1 MSINLFPNMKRFFSL
16 FLAAVMM
23 VTLLAVNA
31 HAANDNKI
39 TDYGDAYGH
48 WAYEALTW
56 AVDNGVMVGTS
67 EDKLNPDGYLT
78 RAQMAAMID
87 RLFGTYK
94 SADISRYTDVSR
106 GSWYYDYIAQ
116 AVHMGTFAG
125 YSNSRMGPDEN
136 ITREQAIVV
145 LARTVCLPAA
155 SPSALSRFPDRN
167 EVGAWAADAVAAM
180 VEHGY
185 VNGYTNGQLNPK
197 GQITRAEMAQI
208 MSNIFQSVYDSGE
221 ITGNYQS
228 TVLVRGEANIHDA
241 VFDGDLILANGLGE
255 KSLDLNSI
263 TVNGRLVVWGG
274 STVNVNGK
282 STVTGV
288 VLPRNDGPVQVV
300 FDAAA
305 TELSEKGC
313 SIVKPNTM
321 DRGNKVL
328 FTDKADAPTIAF
340 DFPAYLYVGDSA
352 AVKTTLTDADAV
364 TWELTRDGKSCDMP
378 EGFTKDGGMF
388 FFMEA
393 GRYTLKGTVENS
405 GGTGFC
411 EKTVEV
417 LPVGDIAFSLPE
429 YGYTDR
435 TENVTLLTKND
446 LDGSVIW
453 MLTRDGDSV
462 PVPEDFTKDGGT
474 LALTETGVYTLTAT
488 LTDAAGKQYDASQTI
503 TILPVI
509 VPTVTASAD
518 KVHEDETAEI
528 GLTIEGGDPAAIRWV
543 LTRNSQDVDA
553 ALSAQGGT
561 LAFDGAGD
569 YTLTA
574 IAVDA
579 QGREFSSEPVT
590 IQVIPNLPLSVTSDQ
605 EKLHEDEAA
614 AISLTVEHGTPSTV
628 AWALTRDGEGVPV
641 SLDDNGGTLAF
652 DSAGDY
658 VLTATITDVLG
669 KEYTATL
676 FIEVYPVI
684 VLTLDAPETTHV
696 DQPATV
702 NLSGSD
708 LDVVWE
714 VTSEVGAAI
723 ENELTNEGGE
733 IAFPSAGSYSVTA
746 SVTDDLGRTFTTNA
760 TIAVW
765 DTMSLSFKLPEFAHP
780 DETVKVKM
788 TSTNLG
794 DNKVEWSL
802 TVDGQPVSLSAGIKG
817 SLDNE
822 GGSVKFL
829 QTGTNVL
836 TASVTD
842 GLGRSFTYEQTIEVY
857 PVLHLTLTA
866 DAATHTDEQISVML
880 EKDTALPV
888 AWSVTPSN
896 DPATATP
903 YDGNLTDNGGTIQIT
918 SAGTYDIAASVTD
931 ATGRVFAAPAVSVMV
946 YPVAG
951 LNFSLPSAAWTDS
964 STPVDLLTTDLQG
977 QDVTWTLTKN
987 GASVS
992 LTDNMLGDLGNLGG
1006 KVRFPVVGT
1015 YTLTASAVDALDREY
1030 SCAQTI
1036 RIYPVVGLSVSTNDM
1051 SHTDTAEDVKLT
1063 TENLGSNEVVWTVL
1077 RDGVEIVPPFALNAS
1092 GGHGFFSEA
1101 GLYTFTV
1108 SVTDELGRVTTASDS
1123 IQIYPVGVSGFYLP
1137 KMFHTD
1143 SVVTLV
1149 TGFEELGENPLRW
1162 SLTRN
1167 GENVPV
1173 SDYVTGELTA
1183 DGGKVQFKQAG
1194 EYKLTASFKD
1204 AGGRSYSYEQAFT
1217 VYPIPTM
1224 AWTMPN
1230 YAHTDSTFTVAV
1242 ESKNVVEDAVINW
1255 HIDDTYGLRQNW
1267 GTYVA
1272 GTLGVE
1278 PGEIRIKHAG
1288 VFTLGCEI
1296 TDPTGRIF
1304 SFDGPSIEVLA
1315 EQELQVS
1322 IIEQQVYTGET
1333 VQVRTLGNNIVL
1345 PVEWSLEKDGK
1356 PADISTYITGDL
1368 NNLGGAIQF
1377 TQGGTFRLIGT
1388 LRDGLG
1394 RTFTASDTITV
1405 LPVGSLQFS
1414 MANMEYVGNRVP
1426 VVMDKLYNPDGST
1439 IIWSA
1444 QKDGAACIIDLSN
1457 LDNDG
1462 GTVIFPEPGEYT
1474 LTATLRDSNGKT
1486 ATASQS
1492 ITIIFKA
1499 ALTVTAPDSIH
1510 IGTKFPVGISG
1521 AGSLPVSWGVKM
1533 GSKPVTLDSNTGFL
1547 SNDGGTL
1554 AMFSEGTYTITATVR
1569 DDAGNL
1575 TSAFAN
1581 ITVTNTAPVI
1591 ESFTANATRNMKDGR
1606 FYADLSAVASDP
1618 DGDAV
1623 HLEWSSEYQQDGYYE
1638 VGTHTIR
1645 VRAVDE
1651 WGAASAWESR
1661 TIEFINNAPVITS
1674 FTASVTRQTSG
1685 NNFFANVSAT
1695 ASDPDGDAVTL
1706 EWGGDYV
1713 SSGWYSRNGT
1723 HTIRVRAVDAYGA
1736 ASLWQEKT
1744 IEFVNQAPSKPVIS
1758 RNPANGVVRP
1768 SQALTIT
1775 ASSTD
1780 PEGDSITYEWE
1791 GRDAETA
1798 TYGYGKHL
1806 IKCRAVDAYGAA
1818 SPWSAI
1824 VFFVADDVGGGMT
1837 LTSANSFIEE
1847 TGISFEDDGET
1858 IYGYIT
1864 EYTFDVPPVSGHNG
1878 SDYGRV
1884 EAYNILTG
1892 QWDEIAYK
1900 TTNNGV
1906 TLSGQL
1912 PTGTYTQMR
1921 FYYYTNH
1928 DCMYNKSNI
1937 TYSIV
1942 FDF

>member
-1 MSINLFPNMKRFFSL
+1 MSIKFPNTKRFFSL

-31 HAANDNKI
+31 HAANANKI

-48 WAYEALTW
+48 WAYEALSW
-56 AVDNGVMVGTS
+56 AVDNGVLVGTS

-125 YSNSRMGPDEN
+125 YSNNRMGPNDN

-145 LARTVCLPAA
+145 LARTVCLPSAGN
-155 SPSALSRFPDRN
+155 SALARFPDRN
-167 EVGAWAADAVAAM
+167 QVGAWAADSVAAM
-180 VEHGY
+180 VERGY
-185 VNGYTNGQLNPK
+185 VNGYNDGRLNPK

-208 MSNIFQSVYDSGE
+208 MCNIFQSVHDSGE
-221 ITGNYQS
+221 ITGTYRD
-228 TVLVRGEANIHDA
+228 TVLVRGAANVHDA

-263 TVNGRLVVWGG
+263 TIKGRLVVWGG
-274 STVNVNGK
+274 STINISGK
-282 STVTGV
+282 SIVAGV
-288 VLPRNDGPVQVV
+288 VLPRNDGPVQVA

-305 TELSEKGC
+305 TELSEKSC
-313 SIVKPNTM
+313 SIVKPSSM
-321 DRGNKVL
+321 DKGNQVI
-328 FTDKADAPTIAF
+328 FTDKADKPTIAF
-340 DFPAYLYVGDSA
+340 DLPAYRYVGDSLS
-352 AVKTTLTDADAV
+352 VKTTLTGADAV
-364 TWELTRDGKSCDMP
+364 TWELTRDGKSIAMP
-378 EGFTKDGGMF
+378 EGFTKDGGICF
-388 FFMEA
+388 FVEA
-393 GRYTLKGTVENS
+393 GRYVLRGTVENS
-405 GGTGFC
+405 GGTAVC

-417 LPVGDIAFSLPE
+417 LPIGDIAFSLPE

-435 TENVTLLTKND
+435 AEDVKLLTKND
-446 LDGSVIW
+446 LTGSVVW
-453 MLTRDGDSV
+453 TLTKDGTAQNLAS
-462 PVPEDFTKDGGT
+462 FTRDGGT
-474 LALTETGVYTLTAT
+474 LSLTETGKYTLTAT
-488 LTDAAGKQYDASQTI
+488 LTDATGKKYTASQSI

-509 VPTVTASAD
+509 APTVTASAD

-528 GLTIEGGDPAAIRWV
+528 SLTVEGGKPNSIRWA
-543 LTRNSQDVDA
+543 LAKDGAEA
-553 ALSAQGGT
+553 AVNLGGQGGALT
-561 LAFDGAGD
+561 FDGAGD
-569 YTLTA
+569 YALTA
-574 IAVDA
+574 VAVDA
-579 QGREFSSEPVT
+579 QGREFSSEPVA
-590 IQVIPNLPLSVTSDQ
+590 IKVLSNLSLSLTADADKV
-605 EKLHEDEAA
+605 HEDEAA

-628 AWALTRDGEGVPV
+628 QWALTRDGEGVSV
-641 SLDDNGGTLAF
+641 SLDDNGGTLTF
-652 DSAGDY
+652 DGAGAY
-658 VLTATITDVLG
+658 VLTATVTNELG
-669 KEYTATL
+669 KEYTAIL
-676 FIEVYPVI
+676 PVEVYPVI
-684 VLTLDAPETTHV
+684 VLTLDAPETAHV
-696 DQPATV
+696 DQTAAV
-702 NLSGSD
+702 SLSGTD
-708 LDVVWE
+708 LDVTWE
-714 VTSEVGAAI
+714 VTSEDGAAV
-723 ENELTNEGGE
+723 ENDLTNEGGE
-733 IAFPSAGSYSVTA
+733 ITFPSAGSYIVTA
-746 SVTDDLGRTFTTNA
+746 SVTDAQGRTFSTSE
-760 TIAVW
+760 TISVW
-765 DTMSLSFKLPEFAHP
+765 DTMGLSFRLPEFTHP

-788 TSTNLG
+788 TSANLG
-794 DNKVEWSL
+794 ENKVEWSL

-829 QTGTNVL
+829 QTGTNIL

-842 GLGRSFTYEQTIEVY
+842 GLGRAFTYEQTIQVY
-857 PVLHLTLTA
+857 PVLHLKLTA
-866 DAATHTDEQISVML
+866 DAATHTDEHISVTL
-880 EKDTALPV
+880 EKDTSLPV
-888 AWSVTPSN
+888 AWKVSPSN
-896 DPATATP
+896 DPATATA
-903 YDGNLTDNGGTIQIT
+903 YSGTLTDNGGTIQIT

-951 LNFSLPSAAWTDS
+951 LDFTLPTAAWTDS
-964 STPVDLLTTDLQG
+964 STPVDLLTSDLQG
-977 QDVTWTLTKN
+977 QDVTWTLTKD
-987 GASVS
+987 GSAVS
-992 LTDNMLGDLGNLGG
+992 LTGSMLGDLGNLGG
-1006 KVRFPVVGT
+1006 KVRFPEAGT
-1015 YTLTASAVDALDREY
+1015 YTLTASAVDAVGREY
-1030 SCAQTI
+1030 SCSQTI
-1036 RIYPVVGLSVSTNDM
+1036 RIYPVVGLSLSAGDM

-1077 RDGVEIVPPFALNAS
+1077 RDGVEIVPPFDLTAK

-1101 GLYTFTV
+1101 GLYTFTAR
-1108 SVTDELGRVTTASDS
+1108 VTDELGRVTTASDS

-1143 SVVTLV
+1143 SIVTLV

-1183 DGGKVQFKQAG
+1183 DGGKIQFKQAG
-1194 EYKLTASFKD
+1194 EYKLRASFKD
-1204 AGGRSYSYEQAFT
+1204 AGGRNYSYEQAFT
-1217 VYPIPTM
+1217 VYPIPVI
-1224 AWTMPN
+1224 AWTIPN

-1242 ESKNVVEDAVINW
+1242 ESKNITADAAIKW

-1272 GTLGVE
+1272 GTLTTE

-1296 TDPTGRIF
+1296 TDPTGRVF
-1304 SFDGPSIEVLA
+1304 SFDGPSIEILA

-1333 VQVRTLGNNIVL
+1333 VQVRTLGNNIEL

-1356 PADISTYITGDL
+1356 PADISTYVTGDL

-1394 RTFTASDTITV
+1394 RTFTASDIITV

-1414 MANMEYVGNRVP
+1414 MADMEYVGNRVP
-1426 VVMDKLYNPDGST
+1426 VVMDKLFNPDGST
-1439 IIWSA
+1439 ITWSA
-1444 QKDGAACIIDLSN
+1444 QKDGAACIIDLSS

-1486 ATASQS
+1486 ATANQS

-1499 ALTVTAPDSIH
+1499 ALSVTAPDSIH

-1521 AGSLPVSWGVKM
+1521 AGSLPVSWGVKL
-1533 GSKPVTLDSNTGFL
+1533 GGRPVTLDSNTGFL
-1547 SNDGGTL
+1547 SNDGGNL
-1554 AMFSEGTYTITATVR
+1554 ALYAEGTYTITATVR

-1606 FYADLSAVASDP
+1606 FYADLNAVAADP

-1685 NNFFANVSAT
+1685 NNFLANVSAT
-1695 ASDPDGDAVTL
+1695 GSDPDDDTVTL
-1706 EWGGDYV
+1706 EWGGDYN
-1713 SSGWYSRNGT
+1713 SSGWYSRNGS
-1723 HTIRVRAVDAYGA
+1723 HTIRVRAVDSYGA
-1736 ASLWQEKT
+1736 ASAWQEKT
-1744 IEFVNQAPSKPVIS
+1744 IEFVNQAPSKPVIT

-1768 SQALTIT
+1768 SQAVTIT

-1780 PEGDSITYEWE
+1780 PEGDSITYEWD
-1791 GRDAETA
+1791 GRDKETT

-1806 IKCRAVDAYGAA
+1806 VKCRAVDAYGAA

-1847 TGISFEDDGET
+1847 TGISFNDDGET

-1878 SDYGRV
+1878 SDYGKI

-1892 QWDEIAYK
+1892 QWDQIAYK

>member
-1 MSINLFPNMKRFFSL
+1 MSIKFPNLKRFFSL

-23 VTLLAVNA
+23 VSLLAVNA
-31 HAANDNKI
+31 HAANANKI

-67 EDKLNPDGYLT
+67 GDKLNPDGYLT

-94 SADISRYTDVSR
+94 SADISRFTDVPR
-106 GSWYYDYIAQ
+106 GSWHHDYIAQ

-125 YSNSRMGPDEN
+125 YSSSRMGPEDN

-145 LARTVCLPAA
+145 LARTVCLPSA
-155 SPSALSRFPDRN
+155 SSSALSRFPDRN
-167 EVGAWAADAVAAM
+167 EVGAWAADAVSAM
-180 VEHGY
+180 VERGY
-185 VNGYTNGQLNPK
+185 VSGYNDGRLNPK

-208 MSNIFQSVYDSGE
+208 MCNIFQSVYE
-221 ITGNYQS
+221 TGDVTGSYQA
-228 TVLVRGEANIHDA
+228 TVLVRGEANVHDA

-255 KSLDLNSI
+255 KSLDLNNI
-263 TVNGRLVVWGG
+263 TVKGRLVVWGG
-274 STVNVNGK
+274 SAVNISGK
-282 STVTGV
+282 STVEGV

-313 SIVKPNTM
+313 SIVKPSTM

-328 FTDKADAPTIAF
+328 FTDKADAPTITF
-340 DFPAYLYVGDSA
+340 DLPAYLYVGDSA
-352 AVKTTLTDADAV
+352 TVKTTLTDADAV
-364 TWELTRDGKSCDMP
+364 TWELTRDGKSYDMP

-388 FFMEA
+388 YFMEA
-393 GRYTLKGTVENS
+393 GRYTLKGIVENS
-405 GGTGFC
+405 GGSASC

-417 LPVGDIAFSLPE
+417 LPIGDIAFSLPE

-435 TENVTLLTKND
+435 AEDVKLLTKND
-446 LDGSVIW
+446 LDGSVVW
-453 MLTRDGDSV
+453 TLTKDGNSV
-462 PVPEDFTKDGGT
+462 PMPKDFTKDGGT
-474 LALTETGVYTLTAT
+474 LALAETGKYTLTAT
-488 LTDAAGKQYDASQTI
+488 LTDAAGKQYAASQTI

-518 KVHEDETAEI
+518 KVHEDESVEI
-528 GLTIEGGDPAAIRWV
+528 GLTVEGGDPAAIRWA
-543 LTRNSQDVDA
+543 LACDGKEA
-553 ALSAQGGT
+553 AVTLGDNGGT

-569 YTLTA
+569 YDLTA

-579 QGREFSSEPVT
+579 QGREFSSEPVS
-590 IQVIPNLPLSVTSDQ
+590 IRVIENLSLTLAADA
-605 EKLHEDEAA
+605 EKVHEDEAV

-628 AWALTRDGEGVPV
+628 QWALTRDSEGVSV
-641 SLDDNGGTLAF
+641 SLDDNGGTLTF
-652 DSAGDY
+652 DGAGAY
-658 VLTATITDVLG
+658 VLTATATDELG
-669 KEYTATL
+669 KEFTATL
-676 FIEVYPVI
+676 PIEVYLVI

-696 DQPATV
+696 DQPAAVT
-702 NLSGSD
+702 LTGTD
-708 LDVVWE
+708 LDVAWE
-714 VTSEVGAAI
+714 VTSEAGAAI
-723 ENELTNEGGE
+723 ENSLTNEGGE
-733 IAFPSAGSYSVTA
+733 IAFPSAGNYTVTA
-746 SVTDDLGRTFTTNA
+746 SVTDALGRTFSTSETVS
-760 TIAVW
+760 VW

-780 DETVKVKM
+780 DETAKVKM
-788 TSTNLG
+788 TSANLG
-794 DNKVEWSL
+794 ENKVEWSL

-822 GGSVKFL
+822 GGSVKFT

-842 GLGRSFTYEQTIEVY
+842 GLGRAFTYEQTIKVY
-857 PVLHLTLTA
+857 PVLHLKLTA
-866 DAATHTDEQISVML
+866 DAATHTDEQISVTL
-880 EKDTALPV
+880 EKDTDLPV
-888 AWSVTPSN
+888 TWKITPSN
-896 DPATATP
+896 DPSAAVEYTG
-903 YDGNLTDNGGTIQIT
+903 DLTDNGGTIQIT

-931 ATGRVFAAPAVSVMV
+931 ATGRTFAAPAVSVMV

-951 LNFSLPSAAWTDS
+951 LDFTLPAAAWTDS
-964 STPVDLLTTDLQG
+964 STPVDLLTSDLQG
-977 QDVTWTLTKN
+977 QDVTWTLMKD
-987 GASVS
+987 GSAVS
-992 LTDNMLGDLGNLGG
+992 LTGSMLGDLGNLGG
-1006 KVRFPVVGT
+1006 KVRFPEVGT
-1015 YTLTASAVDALDREY
+1015 YTLTASAVDALGQEY
-1030 SCAQTI
+1030 SCSQTI
-1036 RIYPVVGLSVSTNDM
+1036 KIYPVVGLSVSANDM
-1051 SHTDTAEDVKLT
+1051 SHTDTAEDVRLT

-1077 RDGVEIVPPFALNAS
+1077 RDGKEIVPPFELNAS

-1101 GLYTFTV
+1101 GLYTFTA
-1108 SVTDELGRVTTASDS
+1108 SVTDELGRVTTATAS

-1173 SDYVTGELTA
+1173 ADYVTGELTA
-1183 DGGKVQFKQAG
+1183 EGGKVQFKQAG
-1194 EYKLTASFKD
+1194 DYVLKASFKD
-1204 AGGRSYSYEQAFT
+1204 AGGRSYSYEQSFT
-1217 VYPIPTM
+1217 VYPIPVV

-1230 YAHTDSTFTVAV
+1230 YAHTDNTFTVAV
-1242 ESKNVVEDAVINW
+1242 ESKNVVEDASIKW

-1278 PGEIRIKHAG
+1278 PGDIRIKHAG

-1296 TDPTGRIF
+1296 TDPTGRVF

-1315 EQELQVS
+1315 EQELQVN

-1333 VQVRTLGNNIVL
+1333 VQVRTLGNNIEL

-1414 MANMEYVGNRVP
+1414 MSDMEYVGNRVP
-1426 VVMDKLYNPDGST
+1426 VVMDKLFNPDGAKIT
-1439 IIWSA
+1439 WSA
-1444 QKDGAACIIDLSN
+1444 QKDGAACILDLSN

-1521 AGSLPVSWGVKM
+1521 AGSLPVSWGVKL
-1533 GSKPVTLDSNTGFL
+1533 GGRPVTLDSNTGFL

-1554 AMFSEGTYTITATVR
+1554 ALYAEGTYTITATVR

-1575 TSAFAN
+1575 TSAFTT

-1591 ESFTANATRNMKDGR
+1591 TSFTANATRNMKDGR
-1606 FYADLSAVASDP
+1606 FYADLNAVASDP

-1674 FTASVTRQTSG
+1674 FTVDVTRQTSG
-1685 NNFFANVSAT
+1685 NNFFANITAT
-1695 ASDPDGDAVTL
+1695 GSDPDGDTVRL
-1706 EWGGDYV
+1706 EWDGDYN
-1713 SSGWYSRNGT
+1713 SSGWYSRNGS
-1723 HTIRVRAVDAYGA
+1723 HTVRVRAVDAYGA
-1736 ASLWQEKT
+1736 TSAWQEKT
-1744 IEFVNQAPSKPVIS
+1744 FEFVNQAPSKPVIT
-1758 RNPANGVVRP
+1758 RTPANGVVRP
-1768 SQALTIT
+1768 SQAVTIT

-1780 PEGDSITYEWE
+1780 PEGDTITYEWD
-1791 GRDAETA
+1791 GRDAETT

-1806 IKCRAVDAYGAA
+1806 VKCRAVDSFGAA

-1837 LTSANSFIEE
+1837 LTTANSYIEE
-1847 TGISFEDDGET
+1847 SGISFEDNGET

-1864 EYTFDVPPVSGHNG
+1864 EYTFDVPAVSGHSG
-1878 SDYGRV
+1878 SDYGRI

-1892 QWDEIAYK
+1892 TWDEIAYK

-1912 PTGTYTQMR
+1912 PAGIYTQMR

>member
-1 MSINLFPNMKRFFSL
+1 MSIKFPNLTRFFSL

-23 VTLLAVNA
+23 VSLLAVNA
-31 HAANDNKI
+31 HAANANKI

-48 WAYEALTW
+48 WAYEALAW
-56 AVDNGVMVGTS
+56 AVNNGVLVGTS

-87 RLFGTYK
+87 RLFNTYK
-94 SADISRYTDVSR
+94 SADISRYTDVPR
-106 GSWYYDYIAQ
+106 GSWHHDYIAQ

-125 YSNSRMGPDEN
+125 YSSSRMGPNEN
-136 ITREQAIVV
+136 ITREQAMVV
-145 LARTVCLPAA
+145 LARTVCLSSAGN
-155 SPSALSRFPDRN
+155 SALARFPDRN
-167 EVGAWAADAVAAM
+167 QVGAWAADAVSAM
-180 VEHGY
+180 VERGY
-185 VNGYTNGQLNPK
+185 VSGYRDGRLNPK

-208 MSNIFQSVYDSGE
+208 MSNIFQSVHDSGDL
-221 ITGNYQS
+221 TGTYQD
-228 TVLVRGEANIHDA
+228 TVLVRGAVNIQDA
-241 VFDGDLILANGLGE
+241 VFNGDLILANGLGE
-255 KSLDLNSI
+255 KTLNLNNI
-263 TVNGRLVVWGG
+263 TVKGRLVVWGG
-274 STVNVNGK
+274 SAVNITGK
-282 STVTGV
+282 STVAGV
-288 VLPRNDGPVQVV
+288 VTPRNDGPVQVV

-313 SIVKPNTM
+313 SIVYPSGM
-321 DRGNKVL
+321 DKGNKVL
-328 FTDKADAPTIAF
+328 FTDKADKPTIAF
-340 DFPAYLYVGDSA
+340 DLPAYRYVGDSVS
-352 AVKTTLTDADAV
+352 VKTTLTGAEAV
-364 TWELTRDGKSCDMP
+364 TWELTRDGKPAAMP
-378 EGFTKDGGMF
+378 EGFTKDGGIC

-405 GGTGFC
+405 GGTAYC

-417 LPVGDIAFSLPE
+417 LPIGDIAFSLPE

-435 TENVTLLTKND
+435 TEDVKLLTRNN
-446 LDGSVIW
+446 LTGSVVW
-453 MLTRDGDSV
+453 TLTKDGANQPLTS
-462 PVPEDFTKDGGT
+462 FTEDGGT
-474 LALTETGVYTLTAT
+474 LALTETGKYTLTAT
-488 LTDAAGKQYDASQTI
+488 LTDAAGKQYTASQSI

-518 KVHEDETAEI
+518 KVHEDETVEI
-528 GLTIEGGDPAAIRWV
+528 GLTVEGGKPDSVRW
-543 LTRNSQDVDA
+543 T
-553 ALSAQGGT
+553 
-561 LAFDGAGD
+561 
-569 YTLTA
+569 
-574 IAVDA
+574 
-579 QGREFSSEPVT
+579 
-590 IQVIPNLPLSVTSDQ
+590 
-605 EKLHEDEAA
+605 
-614 AISLTVEHGTPSTV
+614 
-628 AWALTRDGEGVPV
+628 LTRDGKEVPV
-641 SLDDNGGTLAF
+641 TLSANGGTLTF
-652 DSAGDY
+652 DAAGDY
-658 VLTATITDVLG
+658 VLTATITDELG
-669 KEYTATL
+669 KEYTAAL
-676 FIEVYPVI
+676 PLEVCPVI
-684 VLTLDAPETTHV
+684 VLTLDAPETAHI
-696 DQPATV
+696 DQPAAVSLT
-702 NLSGSD
+702 GTD
-708 LDVVWE
+708 LDVTWE
-714 VTSEVGAAI
+714 VTSEDGAVV
-723 ENELTNEGGE
+723 ENALTNSGGE
-733 IAFPSAGSYSVTA
+733 ITFPSAGNYTVTA
-746 SVTDDLGRTFTTNA
+746 SVTDHLGRTFSANA
-760 TIAVW
+760 AISVW
-765 DTMSLSFKLPEFAHP
+765 DTMGLSFKLPEFAHP

-788 TSTNLG
+788 TSENVG
-794 DNKVEWSL
+794 DSKIAWSL
-802 TVDGQPVSLSAGIKG
+802 TVDGQTVSLLVGING
-817 SLDNE
+817 TLDNA
-822 GGSVKFL
+822 GGNVKFL

-842 GLGRSFTYEQTIEVY
+842 GLGRDFTYEQTIEVY
-857 PVLHLTLTA
+857 PVLSLKLTA
-866 DAATHTDEQISVML
+866 DAATHTDEQISVTL

-888 AWSVTPSN
+888 AWKITPSN
-896 DPATATP
+896 DPSAAVEYT
-903 YDGNLTDNGGTIQIT
+903 GNLTDNGGTIQIT
-918 SAGTYDIAASVTD
+918 SAGAYDIAASVTD
-931 ATGRVFAAPAVSVMV
+931 ATGRVFAAPAVTVMV

-951 LNFSLPSAAWTDS
+951 LDFTLPAAAWTDS
-964 STPVDLLTTDLQG
+964 STPVDLLTSDLQG
-977 QDVTWTLTKN
+977 QDVTWTLTKD
-987 GASVS
+987 GAAVS
-992 LTDNMLGDLGNLGG
+992 LTGSMLGDLGNLGG
-1006 KVRFPVVGT
+1006 KVRFPEVGT
-1015 YTLTASAVDALDREY
+1015 YTLTASAVDALSREY
-1030 SCAQTI
+1030 SCSQTI
-1036 RIYPVVGLSVSTNDM
+1036 RIYPVVGLSLSAGDM

-1063 TENLGSNEVVWTVL
+1063 CENLGSNEVVWTVL
-1077 RDGVEIVPPFALNAS
+1077 RDGKEIVPPFDLTAR
-1092 GGHGFFSEA
+1092 GGHGFFSEP
-1101 GLYTFTV
+1101 GFYTFTA
-1108 SVTDELGRVTTASDS
+1108 SVTDELGRVTTATAS

-1149 TGFEELGENPLRW
+1149 TSFEELGENPLRW

-1183 DGGKVQFKQAG
+1183 DGGKIQFKQAG
-1194 EYKLTASFKD
+1194 EYKLRASFQD
-1204 AGGRSYSYEQAFT
+1204 AGGRNYSYEQSFT
-1217 VYPIPTM
+1217 VYPIPVI

-1230 YAHTDSTFTVAV
+1230 YAHIDSTFTVAV

-1272 GTLGVE
+1272 GNLTTN
-1278 PGEIRIKHAG
+1278 PGDIRIKHAG

-1296 TDPTGRIF
+1296 TDPTGRVF

-1315 EQELQVS
+1315 DQELQVD
-1322 IIEQQVYTGET
+1322 IIEKQVYTGET
-1333 VQVRTLGNNIVL
+1333 VQVRTLGNNIEL

-1356 PADISTYITGDL
+1356 PADLSTYVTGDL

-1377 TQGGTFRLIGT
+1377 TQGGEFRLIGT

-1414 MANMEYVGNRVP
+1414 MADMEYVGNRVP
-1426 VVMDKLYNPDGST
+1426 VVMDKLFNPDGAKIT
-1439 IIWSA
+1439 WSA
-1444 QKDGAACIIDLSN
+1444 QKDGAACLIDLST

-1474 LTATLRDSNGKT
+1474 LTATLRDLGGKT

-1521 AGSLPVSWGVKM
+1521 AGSLPVSWGVKL
-1533 GSKPVTLDSNTGFL
+1533 GGRPVTLDSNTGFL
-1547 SNDGGTL
+1547 SNDGGDL
-1554 AMFSEGTYTITATVR
+1554 ALYAEGTYTITATVR

-1685 NNFFANVSAT
+1685 NNFFANVSAA
-1695 ASDPDGDAVTL
+1695 ASDPDGDTVRL

-1713 SSGWYSRNGT
+1713 SSGWYSRNGS
-1723 HTIRVRAVDAYGA
+1723 HTIRVRAVDAYGE
-1736 ASLWQEKT
+1736 ASPWQEKT

-1768 SQALTIT
+1768 SQAVTIT

-1780 PEGDSITYEWE
+1780 PEGDTITYEWD
-1791 GRDAETA
+1791 GRDKEST

-1847 TGISFEDDGET
+1847 TGISFNDDGET

-1884 EAYNILTG
+1884 EAYNIRTG

-1906 TLSGQL
+1906 TLSGKL